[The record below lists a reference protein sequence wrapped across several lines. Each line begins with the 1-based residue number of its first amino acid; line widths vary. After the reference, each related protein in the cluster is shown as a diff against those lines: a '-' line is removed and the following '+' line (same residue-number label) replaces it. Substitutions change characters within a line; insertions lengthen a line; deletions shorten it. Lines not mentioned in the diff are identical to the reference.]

1 MLDTRA
7 DFRFR
12 IVGPPHRV
20 GRSAAFRLL
29 VMDVAD
35 ETILVQERLVGSRS
49 VGGIGPHPARRI
61 ALVEQALAQTTALIG
76 SRICGRPSADEAE
89 TAIDRDMGLIAKERD
104 CQIDWRRRA
113 ILARFGLAEFDRPAR
128 VAILVP
134 QLGRIWPSNSP
145 V

>member
-12 IVGPPHRV
+12 IVGPPHRL
-20 GRSAAFRLL
+20 GHSAAFRLL
-29 VMDVAD
+29 AMDVAD
-35 ETILVQERLVGSRS
+35 EAILVEERLVGRRS

-89 TAIDRDMGLIAKERD
+89 TAIDRDMQKDRMGLFIRTIGIAPRL
-104 CQIDWRRRA
+104 A
-113 ILARFGLAEFDRPAR
+113 IP
-128 VAILVP
+128 ILV
-134 QLGRIWPSNSP
+134 